1 MHKVGC
7 RTTEDEGK
15 CRKIR
20 YATGITT
27 MNNKFHEPTAVD
39 VWRLRVLLYSLR
51 AYRLTLTFGFL
62 IKRLTS
68 S

>member
-1 MHKVGC
+1 
-7 RTTEDEGK
+7 
-15 CRKIR
+15 
-20 YATGITT
+20 